1 MASLNSSYCFQ
12 LTCFT
17 PALASSPPTFTLW
30 AKYHGNRSLSVASS
44 SPCLNISITD
54 GTVRSL
60 DRRLRGPPD
69 KAVSARGK
77 RSCTRQRTY
86 GHPKVWFFFGKTIS
100 RKITLSEL
108 ALVSLDSSNTS
119 RSRCAIALNSPC
131 EPTRKSKK
139 DRMDLQFKRKDLLIP
154 DTTQPLH
161 QQRQQRPICLKRRE
175 RSL

>member
-17 PALASSPPTFTLW
+17 SALASSPPTFTLW

-60 DRRLRGPPD
+60 DRRLRSSSD
-69 KAVSARGK
+69 EAVSARGK

-100 RKITLSEL
+100 RKIFQNLLWSPWTVPTPAGPAAPSHSTLL
-108 ALVSLDSSNTS
+108 ANQLEKVRKIGWICN
-119 RSRCAIALNSPC
+119 LNAKIS
-131 EPTRKSKK
+131 
-139 DRMDLQFKRKDLLIP
+139 
-154 DTTQPLH
+154 
-161 QQRQQRPICLKRRE
+161 
-175 RSL
+175 

>member
-17 PALASSPPTFTLW
+17 SALASSPPTFTLW

-100 RKITLSEL
+100 RKIFRTCFGLPGQFQHQPVPLRHRAQLSL
-108 ALVSLDSSNTS
+108 RTN
-119 RSRCAIALNSPC
+119 
-131 EPTRKSKK
+131 SKK
-139 DRMDLQFKRKDLLIP
+139 
-154 DTTQPLH
+154 
-161 QQRQQRPICLKRRE
+161 
-175 RSL
+175 